1 MYMRENDE
9 ECKKRSERNKE
20 NKVEGAKRK
29 IGHSQGLISS
39 TMSLHK
45 LVTTVDLIQL
55 FVE

>member
-1 MYMRENDE
+1 MRENDE
-9 ECKKRSERNKE
+9 ECKKQSERNKE